1 MISNLNS
8 KPKLVNSISASAEIL
23 QILKGG
29 FCRISDISIE
39 LGIHKST
46 IHRILK
52 SLVFVG
58 LVQQDLVTKKYG
70 LGYLVFN
77 LASNPMIAHQRLVMC
92 AYEEMKRLRDLSN
105 ETVALHVRVGV
116 ERMCLEEIPS
126 LQTLKYEIGKGSI
139 SPIYL
144 GSLGKAI
151 LSELTEEELRIVLNN
166 IKLVPFTK
174 ATITSKKDL
183 IEEVNKSKIAG
194 YALSFGERFPH
205 SASIAVPVKNYMQE
219 AAISICGPDN
229 RLLDPV
235 MYAKEMII
243 TASKIMEKYTRN

>member
-1 MISNLNS
+1 M
-8 KPKLVNSISASAEIL
+8 
-23 QILKGG
+23 
-29 FCRISDISIE
+29 R
-39 LGIHKST
+39 
-46 IHRILK
+46 
-52 SLVFVG
+52 
-58 LVQQDLVTKKYG
+58 
-70 LGYLVFN
+70 
-77 LASNPMIAHQRLVMC
+77 
-92 AYEEMKRLRDLSN
+92 YE
-105 ETVALHVRVGV
+105 V
-116 ERMCLEEIPS
+116 
-126 LQTLKYEIGKGSI
+126 GKGSI

-205 SASIAVPVKNYMQE
+205 SASIAVPIKNYMQE

-229 RLLDPV
+229 RLLDPA

-243 TASKIMEKYTRN
+243 TAEKIVEKYTRN